1 MERSFCACLLLLWQ
15 LSIATCHV
23 HIHESHYPDHYVDGD
38 HDAEFDR
45 EILLGGKKEAEEYQK
60 LSPEESKQRL
70 MLLVKKIDVNG
81 DGLLDRDE
89 LVDHMLESFNTY
101 SVEEA
106 KETFPTIDLDED
118 GKVSWEEYLQDTFGA
133 EYVSTDG
140 NPAEDEM
147 IQDDRRFFQE
157 ADEDHDGKLDE
168 VEWLA
173 FQHPEEYVRMHH
185 FLVEEKLEESD
196 WNEDGLIDFDEYL
209 GDDEP
214 DSSYSGEEEW
224 RIVEREQFDEYD
236 KDRDGLLDGEE
247 VAAWVTPNHREA
259 AEEEADHLLSMADTN
274 TDDKLSAEEIMSDPD
289 LFLQS
294 DLTEQG
300 ELLHTMDHQEL

>member
-1 MERSFCACLLLLWQ
+1 MELPACTVVLLLWQ
-15 LSIATCHV
+15 LSITTCHV
-23 HIHESHYPDHYVDGD
+23 HIHPSHYPDHYVDGE

-70 MLLVKKIDVNG
+70 MVLVKKIDVNG

-106 KETFPTIDLDED
+106 RDTFPTIDLDED

-133 EYVSTDG
+133 EYSTEAD
-140 NPAEDEM
+140 PAEDEM
-147 IQDDRRFFQE
+147 IQDDRRFFQQ
-157 ADEDHDGKLDE
+157 ADEDDDGKLDE

-185 FLVEEKLEESD
+185 FLVEEKLEEND

-214 DSSYSGEEEW
+214 DSSYSSEEEW
-224 RIVEREQFDEYD
+224 RIVEKEQFDEYD
-236 KDRDGLLDGEE
+236 KDGTDSWTVR
-247 VAAWVTPNHREA
+247 REA
-259 AEEEADHLLSMADTN
+259 AEEEADHLLSMADSN
-274 TDDKLSAEEIMSDPD
+274 QDKHLSAEEIMSDPD

-300 ELLHTMDHQEL
+300 ELLHSMDHEEL

>member
-1 MERSFCACLLLLWQ
+1 MELPFCTCLLLLWQ
-15 LSIATCHV
+15 LSVTTCHV
-23 HIHESHYPDHYVDGD
+23 HIHPNHYPDHYVDGE

-81 DGLLDRDE
+81 DGLLDRA
-89 LVDHMLESFNTY
+89 Y
-101 SVEEA
+101 S
-106 KETFPTIDLDED
+106 
-118 GKVSWEEYLQDTFGA
+118 S
-133 EYVSTDG
+133 
-140 NPAEDEM
+140 
-147 IQDDRRFFQE
+147 
-157 ADEDHDGKLDE
+157 
-168 VEWLA
+168 
-173 FQHPEEYVRMHH
+173 
-185 FLVEEKLEESD
+185 
-196 WNEDGLIDFDEYL
+196 
-209 GDDEP
+209 
-214 DSSYSGEEEW
+214 EEEW

-236 KDRDGLLDGEE
+236 KDGDGVLEGEE

-274 TDDKLSAEEIMSDPD
+274 KDEKLSAEEIMSDPD

-300 ELLHTMDHQEL
+300 ELLHTIDHQEL